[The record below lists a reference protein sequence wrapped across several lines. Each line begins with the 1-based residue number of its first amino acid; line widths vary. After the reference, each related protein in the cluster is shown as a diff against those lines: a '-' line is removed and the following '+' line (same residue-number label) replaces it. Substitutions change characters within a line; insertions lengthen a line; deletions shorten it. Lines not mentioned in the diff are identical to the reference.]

1 MENPYHNISYGKSLP
16 KKLSY
21 GKSPVKSAYGDPFQ
35 KFAGRFLR
43 FLQVP
48 TANEGELLAGS
59 YNSPSPIAE
68 KLQEK
73 MPEWAQQIRNLS
85 GNLFGAFLENLFK
98 IKI

>member
-1 MENPYHNISYGKSLP
+1 MENPYNNVSYRKSLP
-16 KKLSY
+16 NYFLRKIPTKTSLWIH
-21 GKSPVKSAYGDPFQ
+21 KNPARI
-35 KFAGRFLR
+35 GRSLR

-48 TANEGELLAGS
+48 TGNEGELLAGS